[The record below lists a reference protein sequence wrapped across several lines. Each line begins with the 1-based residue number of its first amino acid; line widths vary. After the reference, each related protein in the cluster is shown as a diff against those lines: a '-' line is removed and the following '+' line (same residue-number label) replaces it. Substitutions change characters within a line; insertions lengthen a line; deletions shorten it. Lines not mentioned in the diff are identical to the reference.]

1 MRAVKVPNPEGE
13 KIRYILVEKRVLLSE
28 YKVDHD
34 KKYIYFPVKSE
45 TDIPGYKTIEHSF
58 QKREHPPSLDKFDIR
73 SLDIIGDIA
82 VIDIPE
88 EAESQK
94 EDIARALLA
103 RKPIKTVVEKS
114 SKVQGEHRTRELT
127 YIMGEQKFETM
138 HKEYGLLFK
147 VHVDTVYFNPR
158 LATERMRIAKMVT
171 PGEVVAD
178 MFCGVG
184 PFSLL
189 VSKFSKAEK
198 IYAIDIN
205 PHAVT
210 FLKENIT
217 LNHCN
222 NVIPILGDAKE
233 KIKIVGHVDR
243 IIMNLPHS
251 AFEFLPAALPCGDII
266 HYYRITSDIQ
276 GEIDNIRQL
285 SGKMGINVD
294 IIDWSTVKSYS
305 PDMEMYRVDI
315 GQLKQKG
322 KKVINNN
329 Y

>member
-1 MRAVKVPNPEGE
+1 MHAVKVPKQEGE
-13 KIRYILVEKRVLLSE
+13 KIRRILVENKVLLPE

-34 KKYIYFPVKSE
+34 KKYIYFPVKSGAG
-45 TDIPGYKTIEHSF
+45 IPGYKTVEHSF
-58 QKREHPPSLDKFDIR
+58 QKREHPPSLDTFDIR

-88 EAESQK
+88 EAPHK
-94 EDIARALLA
+94 NDIAKALLA

-127 YIMGEQKFETM
+127 HIMGEQKFETV
-138 HKEYGLLFK
+138 HKEYGLLYK
-147 VHVDTVYFNPR
+147 VNIDTVYFNPR
-158 LATERMRIAKMVT
+158 LATERMRITKMVT

-189 VSKFSKAEK
+189 ISKFSKAET

-205 PHAVT
+205 PHAIAL
-210 FLKENIT
+210 LKENIT
-217 LNHCN
+217 LNHCD
-222 NVIPILGDAKE
+222 NVIPILGDSKE
-233 KIKIVGHVDR
+233 KIKTVGHVNR

-251 AFEFLPAALPCGDII
+251 AFEFLPVALPCGDII

-276 GEIDNIRQL
+276 GEIDNIRLL
-285 SGKMGINVD
+285 SGKMGTNID
-294 IIDWSTVKSYS
+294 IIDWSVVKSYS

-315 GQLKQKG
+315 GQLK
-322 KKVINNN
+322 KVN
-329 Y
+329 